1 MTDTTASLADAY
13 RAYTEELVAHG
24 LLIPQGV
31 RGLYGRGGV
40 MEDVIERFERLVT
53 RAGEGTNAT
62 VMRFP
67 PIINRAHFEKSDYL
81 KSFPNLAGSVHS
93 FDGNDRDHAQLL
105 ERLARGEDWSEGL
118 PKTDVVLTPAA
129 CYPVYPTLTGTLPPE
144 GRLVDV
150 VTFVYRHEP
159 SDDPARLQMFRQR
172 EYVRIGNPADCRAH
186 RDYWLERGQELLRE
200 VGLPVTADVAND
212 PFFGRAGRMLAVNQ
226 RDQNLKFELLVPICS
241 EEKLTACVSCNYHQ
255 DHFGVAFDIRTP
267 DGKPA
272 HTACVGFGLERI
284 ALALFKHHGFVPG
297 NWPAPVRSAL
307 GL

>member
-1 MTDTTASLADAY
+1 MSSPDAALADAY

-31 RGLYGRGGV
+31 KGLYGRGGV

-53 RAGEGTNAT
+53 RAGDGMGAT

-67 PIINRAHFEKSDYL
+67 PIINRAHFERSDYL

-93 FDGNDRDHAQLL
+93 FAGNDRDHARLL
-105 ERLARGEDWSEGL
+105 EQLERGEDWSGGL
-118 PKTDVVLTPAA
+118 PATEVVLTPAA
-129 CYPVYPTLTGTLPPE
+129 CYPVYPTLTGVLPPE

-172 EYVRIGNPADCRAH
+172 EYVRIGYPSDCRAH
-186 RDYWLERGQELLRE
+186 RDFWLERGQQLLRE
-200 VGLPVTADVAND
+200 VGLPATAEVAND

-226 RDQNLKFELLVPICS
+226 RDQNLKFELLIPICS
-241 EEKLTACVSCNYHQ
+241 EEKPTACVSCNYHQ
-255 DHFGVAFDIRTP
+255 DHFGLAFGILTADRQ
-267 DGKPA
+267 PA

-284 ALALFKHHGFVPG
+284 ALALFKHHGLAPG
-297 NWPAPVRSAL
+297 NWPVAVRSAL